1 MVLVKP
7 EGKEAKMNGT
17 LILLAAFLIV
27 VTKCPTRSCLRKEQ
41 NTLAYCWRESPAW
54 WKPMESEHEDTEDG
68 VLIHVLIFFVGFQLK
83 TPFH

>member
-27 VTKCPTRSCLRKEQ
+27 MVRY
-41 NTLAYCWRESPAW
+41 LAN
-54 WKPMESEHEDTEDG
+54 
-68 VLIHVLIFFVGFQLK
+68 
-83 TPFH
+83 